1 MDLTHAPQGRRV
13 CIDSFPKHPFAIDIK
28 LYILKVSAFD
38 VAASMHEASSIK
50 IPHQF
55 DINTMVNFLD

>member
-38 VAASMHEASSIK
+38 VAASMHETSSIK

-55 DINTMVNFLD
+55 DINTIATF